1 MAYTVFRSDLMSGE
15 NVFADMVSIRV
26 VDGNGDPVVVENGTI
41 VELDKLEEGQ
51 REVWTATVATNS
63 SDLVNCAV
71 VATPEGWYDRKRN
84 LDEFINPAGAIARG
98 YRLRSN
104 NMFSGTKEG
113 FVSAT
118 APTTAGAGVG
128 IGTGGKI
135 NAAGTGL
142 GTFEHTETQG
152 RYTYYTVKIGVVDE
166 A

>member
-15 NVFADMVSIRV
+15 NVFADMVSLRV
-26 VDGNGDPVVVENGTI
+26 VDGNGDPVAVENGTI
-41 VELDKLEEGQ
+41 VELGDLEANQ
-51 REVWTATVATNS
+51 REVWTATVATS
-63 SDLVNCAV
+63 ESDLIDCVV
-71 VATPEGWYDRKRN
+71 VATPEGWYDRKRG

-104 NMFSGTKEG
+104 NLFSVTAEG

-118 APTTAGAGVG
+118 APTTAGAAVG

-135 NAAGTGL
+135 AASGSGL
-142 GTFEHTETQG
+142 GTFVHTETQG
-152 RYTYYTVKIGVVDE
+152 RYTYYTIKIDPVD